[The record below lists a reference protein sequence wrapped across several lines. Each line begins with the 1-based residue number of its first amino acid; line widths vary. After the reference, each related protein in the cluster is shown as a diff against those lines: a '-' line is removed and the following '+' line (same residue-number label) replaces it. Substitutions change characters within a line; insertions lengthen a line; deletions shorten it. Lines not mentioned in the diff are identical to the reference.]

1 MEKKVNFSG
10 REKVRMQ
17 QAYIKARQ
25 AQLVDIDLNRARI
38 VFIDQQ
44 GHFVSLLQYSEH

>member
-1 MEKKVNFSG
+1 
-10 REKVRMQ
+10 MQ

-25 AQLVDIDLNRARI
+25 AQELVDIDLNRARI